1 MISKESAVN
10 RLVLHHYY
18 LRGYAFDLSDNRN
31 HGVPQDVSIASAPNA
46 PGFAFQTDA
55 SAVRVT
61 PSATL
66 ANLGAV
72 RAQVTFSL
80 TSPVA
85 KRHNLIEGH
94 VSFALFVQPDG
105 SLTATIFDRNG
116 NWTGATT
123 APHLVS
129 VNTWHTAEIQHDGIN
144 TVEIFLDGALV
155 GSAYDALGPVASVGP
170 HGIAIGHWPE
180 VSGQYTFSGFI
191 REVKLYKYDPY
202 KDANGLLDHCCVDRK
217 ALDDAAVQLRRR
229 GATAD
234 SLEAKGREILQ
245 FGYDMLAQVRGNDQA
260 VTLKQRQISAQALS
274 PSYSRHSRDLLAGVA

>member
-1 MISKESAVN
+1 
-10 RLVLHHYY
+10 
-18 LRGYAFDLSDNRN
+18 
-31 HGVPQDVSIASAPNA
+31 
-46 PGFAFQTDA
+46 
-55 SAVRVT
+55 
-61 PSATL
+61 
-66 ANLGAV
+66 
-72 RAQVTFSL
+72 
-80 TSPVA
+80 
-85 KRHNLIEGH
+85 
-94 VSFALFVQPDG
+94 VQPDG

-274 PSYSRHSRDLLAGVA
+274 AFEKRDQTSYTTSLAQLATLAQSCLSASQMASLHERQDDLIKSLPLPFEQLSALVGSVCWDKVGVDPATLVAAMQHLSSKARGQNQG